1 MKPYKPAGEAF
12 MVWFGMADDGLHKAA
27 FNHQVLLD
35 VGIAEPTPA
44 MAVYLTS
51 DQLAIVHHVNVV
63 LLQEGDAL
71 YLLRKQALAKLTTA
85 DRKVLGLE
93 D

>member
-1 MKPYKPAGEAF
+1 MVPYKPAGEAF
-12 MVWFGMADDGLHKAA
+12 MVWVGVADDGLHKAT
-27 FNHQVLLD
+27 FDRQTLQVM
-35 VGIAEPTPA
+35 GIAEPTRA

-51 DQLAIVHHVNVV
+51 GLLTLVHHVNVV
-63 LLQEGDAL
+63 LLQEGDAI
-71 YLLRKQALAKLTTA
+71 YSLRQQALAKLTTA